1 MEVGQGTAQE
11 LVAEE
16 ESIRRNIDS
25 LVQESH
31 RKGVPEAVEGNM
43 LVDTGSLNQLGY
55 FLVQDAY

>member
-1 MEVGQGTAQE
+1 M
-11 LVAEE
+11 AEE